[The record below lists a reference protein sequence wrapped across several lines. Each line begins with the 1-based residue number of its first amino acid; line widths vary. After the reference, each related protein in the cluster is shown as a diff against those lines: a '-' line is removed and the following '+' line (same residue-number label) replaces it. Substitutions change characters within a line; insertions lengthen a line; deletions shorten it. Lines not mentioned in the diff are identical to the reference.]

1 LYQQNCG
8 NRTPR
13 LRVGVKP
20 GAQLFVKRFRFD
32 GKGQTKAA
40 ARLLPEKGAVAS
52 TELAM
57 SQ

>member
-1 LYQQNCG
+1 LESSQA
-8 NRTPR
+8 RSS
-13 LRVGVKP
+13 
-20 GAQLFVKRFRFD
+20 FFKRFRFD

-40 ARLLPEKGAVAS
+40 ARLLPEKGAAAS